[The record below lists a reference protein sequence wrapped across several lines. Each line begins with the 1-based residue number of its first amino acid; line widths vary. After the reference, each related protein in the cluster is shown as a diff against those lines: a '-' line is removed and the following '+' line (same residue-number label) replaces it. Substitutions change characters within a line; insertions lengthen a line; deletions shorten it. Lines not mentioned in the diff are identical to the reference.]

1 MKFVQSLVSL
11 ALATAAVASPTP
23 TTLDKRATTIC
34 GQYDTV
40 QTGAFTIYGNKW
52 GIKGYTGNQCTTVN
66 GLSGNSLSWS
76 TSWSWAGG
84 PTQVK
89 SYANAGLNFAHRKV
103 SAIKSIPASWKWSYT
118 GSNIIADVSW
128 DLFSSASGT
137 GNADYEIMIWTGAL
151 GGAGPISKTG
161 STIATPTI
169 AGVSWKLYFGPNG
182 DTKVFSFVASS
193 PVKNFSGDLNLFL
206 KYLVSSQGYPSSQI
220 LTTIQAGT
228 EPFTGSNAVFTTS
241 AYSVAI
247 N

>member
-1 MKFVQSLVSL
+1 MKFIQSLVSL

-66 GLSGNSLSWS
+66 GLS
-76 TSWSWAGG
+76 
-84 PTQVK
+84 VK

-118 GSNIIADVSW
+118 GSNIVADVSW
-128 DLFSSASGT
+128 DLFSSAAGT

-193 PVKNFSGDLNLFL
+193 PVENFFC
-206 KYLVSSQGYPSSQI
+206 QI